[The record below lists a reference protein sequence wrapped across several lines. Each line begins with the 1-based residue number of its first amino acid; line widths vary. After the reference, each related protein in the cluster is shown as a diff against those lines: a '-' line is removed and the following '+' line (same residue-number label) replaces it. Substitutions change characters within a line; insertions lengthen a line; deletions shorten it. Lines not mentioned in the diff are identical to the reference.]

1 MSGAHS
7 GIVALNDGSGALS
20 ITASEAV
27 IGEGAV
33 DGSEG
38 GIGGDGIYA
47 NNEGT
52 NLTVTAAAVTGA
64 FSGIVALNDGSG
76 SLSIA
81 TSGAVTG
88 QGTLGAYYGRYGTG
102 GDGIIARNS
111 GAGSLSITS
120 TGTVTGASGIGID
133 AVNDGTD
140 LTITAENVRG
150 ATTGIDARNLGSGA
164 LSVTATGAV
173 RGQGGPGIYADN
185 EFAAANSTTTVAT
198 ERGAS
203 VSGTTA
209 GVELVSGTGR
219 AARVVNAGSIAGT
232 TGILANT
239 AGG

>member
-1 MSGAHS
+1 MGCMDTERDGIRARNSGTSLTINAAAVSGARSGIDARNAGSGALSITASGPVVGAGVDGSEGGGDGIFATNAGTGLTINAAGVRGAHS

-47 NNEGT
+47 SNEGT

-111 GAGSLSITS
+111 GAGVALDHIHR
-120 TGTVTGASGIGID
+120 
-133 AVNDGTD
+133 DGD
-140 LTITAENVRG
+140 RG
-150 ATTGIDARNLGSGA
+150 ERN
-164 LSVTATGAV
+164 
-173 RGQGGPGIYADN
+173 RH
-185 EFAAANSTTTVAT
+185 
-198 ERGAS
+198 R
-203 VSGTTA
+203 
-209 GVELVSGTGR
+209 R
-219 AARVVNAGSIAGT
+219 R
-232 TGILANT
+232 
-239 AGG
+239 